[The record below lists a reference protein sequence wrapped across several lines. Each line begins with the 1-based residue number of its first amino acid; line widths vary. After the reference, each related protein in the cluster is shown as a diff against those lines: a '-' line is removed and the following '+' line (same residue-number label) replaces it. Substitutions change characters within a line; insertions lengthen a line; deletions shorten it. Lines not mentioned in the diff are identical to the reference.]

1 MVASLSQTFI
11 LQVPWPGN
19 CYSYVLGKAGGAMQI
34 LSREKSKVLAE
45 QHGWSLT
52 IAEGYV
58 DGEACRRRGKAPP
71 AHALVGMD
79 EYSEGFRAGYYL
91 RNPDS
96 TRSDSRNRPLP
107 TGASVTGEEFTA

>member
-1 MVASLSQTFI
+1 MF
-11 LQVPWPGN
+11 
-19 CYSYVLGKAGGAMQI
+19 SYWEKPEGAMQI

-79 EYSEGFRAGYYL
+79 EYSEGFRAGYYA
-91 RNPDS
+91 RTPDS
-96 TRSDSRNRPLP
+96 TRGDSRNGPLP
-107 TGASVTGEEFTA
+107 TGAQVGNEEFTG

>member
-1 MVASLSQTFI
+1 M
-11 LQVPWPGN
+11 QV
-19 CYSYVLGKAGGAMQI
+19 
-34 LSREKSKVLAE
+34 LSREKSRVLAE

-58 DGEACRRRGKAPP
+58 DGEACRRRSKAPP
-71 AHALVGMD
+71 AHTLVGMD

-96 TRSDSRNRPLP
+96 NRSSSGNEPLSP
-107 TGASVTGEEFTA
+107 GMPIAGEGFTA

>member
-1 MVASLSQTFI
+1 MF
-11 LQVPWPGN
+11 
-19 CYSYVLGKAGGAMQI
+19 SYWEKPEGAMQI

-58 DGEACRRRGKAPP
+58 DGEACRRRGKPPP
-71 AHALVGMD
+71 AHAVVGMD

-91 RNPDS
+91 RSPDS
-96 TRSDSRNRPLP
+96 TRSDSRNPPP
-107 TGASVTGEEFTA
+107 TEAPVAGEEFTA

>member
-1 MVASLSQTFI
+1 MST
-11 LQVPWPGN
+11 PKYPGPAIATPIF
-19 CYSYVLGKAGGAMQI
+19 SYWKKLEGAMHI

-71 AHALVGMD
+71 AHALVGKD
-79 EYSEGFRAGYYL
+79 EYSEGFRAGFYL
-91 RNPDS
+91 RNPAS
-96 TRSDSRNRPLP
+96 T
-107 TGASVTGEEFTA
+107 